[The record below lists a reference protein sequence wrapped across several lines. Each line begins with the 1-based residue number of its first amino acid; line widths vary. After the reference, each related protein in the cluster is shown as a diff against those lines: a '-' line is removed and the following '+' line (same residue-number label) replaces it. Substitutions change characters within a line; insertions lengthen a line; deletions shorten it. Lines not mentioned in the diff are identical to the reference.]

1 MPFITFIYRIGNS
14 KDVYYGKYVSDCI
27 SDDHEGLDLEVK
39 GCLIS
44 GINRFREQK
53 GLAKLKSKVHIG
65 IMSFSSNRYIPVYSS
80 DKEKNC
86 FDFYCESNHSKI
98 NTYVNG
104 RLLK

>member
-1 MPFITFIYRIGNS
+1 MPFITFIYKIGNS
-14 KDVYYGKYVSDCI
+14 KDVYYGKYVCDYI

-39 GCLIS
+39 HCLIS
-44 GINRFREQK
+44 GINKFREQK

-65 IMSFSSNRYIPVYSS
+65 IMSFSSNRYIPTYSTY
-80 DKEKNC
+80 KEINC
-86 FDFYCESNHSKI
+86 FDFYCVSDHGNI